1 MALARA
7 AGSASRGETEQLQ
20 RVLADQRRENQV
32 LTEEIHQLNTKLAS
46 TAAARDRDS
55 LQADKNGMAGAV
67 QALQLQLAQLQ
78 TADTALKARQQ
89 QDQAVRSLSECEAD
103 LAVGRAR
110 QAELER
116 DRLAAQ
122 LSREQELH
130 RQQVMSVCFV
140 PFRNLDIVGQK
151 ADRKAFVK
159 HEAAEQ
165 EDVDQQDVVE
175 QKADSKPYYEP
186 SVRQHR
192 ILLVTVFLLGCL
204 LLVFFEN

>member
-1 MALARA
+1 MSDSEKVLARVALARE

-20 RVLADQRRENQV
+20 RVLADQRRENLV
-32 LTEEIHQLNTKLAS
+32 PLEGI
-46 TAAARDRDS
+46 TAFMKQEAVEQEDRD
-55 LQADKNGMAGAV
+55 
-67 QALQLQLAQLQ
+67 
-78 TADTALKARQQ
+78 QQ
-89 QDQAVRSLSECEAD
+89 
-103 LAVGRAR
+103 
-110 QAELER
+110 
-116 DRLAAQ
+116 
-122 LSREQELH
+122 
-130 RQQVMSVCFV
+130 
-140 PFRNLDIVGQK
+140 NLDIVGQK

-175 QKADSKPYYEP
+175 QKADSKPYYQP